1 MPPAARRLEPA
12 EHDPT
17 EISAADAVTFAPNVT
32 VWVAQNWRGFPLSA
46 TIGGILHP
54 RNWLWCTLSCSGSA
68 SAPPGRGLLLAN
80 SHHNSRSQPLSSPS
94 RQRG

>member
-54 RNWLWCTLSCSGSA
+54 AQLVVVHFVVFWVSVCSARPGVA
-68 SAPPGRGLLLAN
+68 AGEFAP
-80 SHHNSRSQPLSSPS
+80 
-94 RQRG
+94 